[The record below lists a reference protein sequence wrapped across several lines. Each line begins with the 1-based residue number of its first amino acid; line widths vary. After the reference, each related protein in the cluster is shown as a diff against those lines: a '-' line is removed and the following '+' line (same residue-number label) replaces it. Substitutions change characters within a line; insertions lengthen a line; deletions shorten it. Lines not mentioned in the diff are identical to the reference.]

1 MSITYKKELDL
12 SCNVYLY
19 AIVYLY
25 LVSLFYFF
33 SFCDVACFFPTTDF
47 NKYIFPSLSMKLAK
61 GIDNPTFGSPTPRFP
76 YKNEDAACDTY
87 SLPSSPNPSIS
98 SFQARTIP
106 LSRLCSHSGDTSD
119 PINASSLLESRSQR
133 NSGSLESYVR
143 NGQFHFSIY
152 KWAGKGVSLTLPCT
166 PKERNGKVSGLWGF
180 PEVVIQG
187 IDLLA
192 NDEISIVTG
201 APKSQMEDADYKLG
215 NDHSMEREDVDPKIF
230 KDVLP
235 AESRRKSLQ
244 SYINEESGI
253 WA

>member
-1 MSITYKKELDL
+1 
-12 SCNVYLY
+12 
-19 AIVYLY
+19 
-25 LVSLFYFF
+25 
-33 SFCDVACFFPTTDF
+33 
-47 NKYIFPSLSMKLAK
+47 MKLAR

-98 SFQARTIP
+98 SFQARAIP

-119 PINASSLLESRSQR
+119 PINAISLLKSQSQR
-133 NSGSLESYVR
+133 NSSSLESYVR

-166 PKERNGKVSGLWGF
+166 PKERNGKLSGLRGF

-201 APKSQMEDADYKLG
+201 ASKSQTEDADYKLG
-215 NDHSMEREDVDPKIF
+215 DYHSMEREDVDPKIF

-235 AESRRKSLQ
+235 AESRRKSLE

-253 WA
+253 WANSFL